1 MQELE
6 SIHRIIFLNSIFRRL
21 CKLRLCIAIVPN
33 VLFLARYRNNNDN
46 VCSWS
51 PQRESEQGGLAHLR
65 GPGDAAE
72 LLQLGLLAPG
82 HHHLVERGETN
93 RSDRPAGES
102 VIMYEA

>member
-6 SIHRIIFLNSIFRRL
+6 SIYRIIFTNSIFRRL
-21 CKLRLCIAIVPN
+21 CLSTQTLYCHSAI
-33 VLFLARYRNNNDN
+33 LFLVRYRNNDN

-51 PQRESEQGGLAHLR
+51 PQRESEPGGLAHLR
-65 GPGDAAE
+65 GPGDDAE
-72 LLQLGLLAPG
+72 LLQLGLLSPS
-82 HHHLVERGETN
+82 HHHLVERGETD